1 MPLFR
6 QMGKWENYILITLIY
21 ISSISPTNF
30 NLLFDARC
38 FLLFFFS
45 FPFQK
50 YIRDTSWRHCEQDCD
65 LDALFDARL
74 AHSYASIIAD
84 GKLLVY
90 AKMKEEEEEEII
102 FTARYYWVKLIFRY
116 RICTT
121 QI

>member
-1 MPLFR
+1 
-6 QMGKWENYILITLIY
+6 MGKLHSHNPYLHLLDLSDELQ
-21 ISSISPTNF
+21 SSLRRTMFSSF
-30 NLLFDARC
+30 F
-38 FLLFFFS
+38 FFFS
-45 FPFQK
+45 FFSQK